1 MDSRKITMFASIVL
15 IFIGLYAFYTSDTS
29 RVIVNTGNLF
39 TMQASTIIIA
49 LIGALLFWISWKKKT
64 TVFE

>member
-29 RVIVNTGNLF
+29 RVIVNTGNLLV
-39 TMQASTIIIA
+39 MQTATITVA
-49 LIGALLFWISWKKKT
+49 LLGVLLFWIAWKKKT